1 MVTTDVFLGR
11 TGAVLAIISA
21 LCSLWGWK
29 KSRQA
34 ATDAQ
39 KAVAIVDYQRNLRD
53 VSDLQVKLTSAIKS
67 LRTIGPSSN
76 EESMRGIR
84 LPPIISEIEDFIDS
98 FANQAIKP
106 NNRKRLSIV
115 PDQFCIDIRK
125 NISYLSDSI
134 TPAQK
139 LKIGRILYAKI
150 LAIQPQINL
159 LADDLTFN
167 TQR

>member
-1 MVTTDVFLGR
+1 
-11 TGAVLAIISA
+11 
-21 LCSLWGWK
+21 
-29 KSRQA
+29 
-34 ATDAQ
+34 
-39 KAVAIVDYQRNLRD
+39 
-53 VSDLQVKLTSAIKS
+53 
-67 LRTIGPSSN
+67 
-76 EESMRGIR
+76 MRGIR